1 MARRRREQR
10 TVTSPLTDVAD
21 GLALAEGGPGLAGLT
36 GARAKEELGRRGLD
50 SVGGLGLNHGM
61 QTSRRASIDTQLTA
75 LAKRREALRGELA
88 EQAEKIATR
97 AERGKPA
104 TARMVA
110 RHEQMR
116 AAYWSV
122 KQRYE
127 LLQAKEPAKPVVG
140 DDL

>member
-1 MARRRREQR
+1 MA
-10 TVTSPLTDVAD
+10 
-21 GLALAEGGPGLAGLT
+21 GPT
-36 GARAKEELGRRGLD
+36 GARAKANLDCTGLD

-61 QTSRRASIDTQLTA
+61 QTSRRASIDTQLMA

-88 EQAEKIATR
+88 EQAEKIAAR

-116 AAYWSV
+116 TAYLSV
-122 KQRYE
+122 QQRYE
-127 LLQAKEPAKPVVG
+127 FLQAKEPAKPVVG